1 MRLRDARDQI
11 EREHPELTG
20 TAKIEAIKAL
30 RTKEAAS
37 AVAEPE
43 EKGPTAGSRR
53 CARCDQDVKPVE
65 KHGWSRFLSWLALLE
80 FGSVIAAVVAAVTT
94 VNPDGFGGGIGRLIL
109 WPAAVHPAWLSI
121 IAAIAAFIVTAGL
134 AGSAG
139 RRAAAGATCPECAQH
154 GLRDL

>member
-30 RTKEAAS
+30 RTKAAAS
-37 AVAEPE
+37 AVTEPE
-43 EKGPTAGSRR
+43 PVVCRR
-53 CARCDQDVKPVE
+53 HCGRCGQDMKPVE

-80 FGSVIAAVVAAVTT
+80 FGSVIAATAAAVTT
-94 VNPDGFGGGIGRLIL
+94 VNPDSGGGISILVL
-109 WPAAVHPAWLSI
+109 WPAAVHPAWLGI
-121 IAAIAAFIVTAGL
+121 VAAIAAFIVTAGL

-139 RRAAAGATCPECAQH
+139 RRAAAGTACPECA
-154 GLRDL
+154 RR